1 MRIFHFLIILT
12 LIPNFSY
19 SKTILDKIS
28 PNLSNLWGI
37 SVLNEKEILFTQ
49 RSGKLYKLNVFNKKL
64 YEIYG
69 VPEVFNFG
77 QGGLLDVE
85 VEEVNNKK
93 IIYLCFSKKTKNSK
107 SATAI
112 NSYQFK
118 NNKLFNK
125 EELFLSNKPSN
136 SSRHFG
142 CRLALKNEYIYAT
155 IGDRGE
161 RNDSQNL
168 KNHSGT
174 VIKIKKN
181 GKYFN
186 NKAFKNSLP
195 EIFSIGHR
203 NPQGLTF
210 NYNKTQLWLHE
221 HGPQGGDELNIISK
235 GKNYGGPKI
244 TFGKE
249 YGSGRDIGI
258 GTTKIG
264 YEDPIRV
271 WVPSIAPSG
280 MIIYRGNMFPE
291 FKNKIIIGS
300 LKFRQLHLL
309 TLENKT
315 VLGEEYFLANKIGRI
330 RDIEEMSDGS
340 ILIAND
346 EFNGGVYRLYKE

>member
-1 MRIFHFLIILT
+1 MKFFYFFITLI
-12 LIPNFSY
+12 LIPNLSY
-19 SKTILDKIS
+19 SKTILEKIS

-37 SVLNEKEILFTQ
+37 SVLNDKEILFTQ
-49 RSGKLYKLNVFNKKL
+49 RSGKLYRLNVFNKKIF
-64 YEIYG
+64 EIPG
-69 VPEVFNFG
+69 VPEVFNYG

-112 NSYQFK
+112 NSYQFR
-118 NNKLFNK
+118 NNKLLNK
-125 EELFLSNKPSN
+125 KQLFVSNKSSN

-142 CRLALKNEYIYAT
+142 CRLALNNEYIYAT

-174 VIKIKKN
+174 VIKIQKN
-181 GKYFN
+181 GNYFN

-210 NYNKTQLWLHE
+210 NNNKTQLWLHE
-221 HGPQGGDELNIISK
+221 HGPQGGDELNIILK
-235 GKNYGGPKI
+235 GKNYGWPKI

-264 YEDPIRV
+264 YQDPTKV

-291 FKNKIIIGS
+291 FKNKMIIGS
-300 LKFRQLHLL
+300 LKFRQLHILSFK
-309 TLENKT
+309 NNT
-315 VLGEEYFLANKIGRI
+315 VIDEKVFLANKIGRI

-346 EFNGGVYRLYKE
+346 EFNGGVFRLYK

>member
-1 MRIFHFLIILT
+1 MNFIFYILV
-12 LIPNFSY
+12 F
-19 SKTILDKIS
+19 ILFPFIAQSQIKLEKIT
-28 PNLSNLWGI
+28 PELSNLWGI
-37 SVLNEKEILFTQ
+37 SVLNKEEVLFTQ
-49 RSGKLYKLNVFNKKL
+49 RAGKLYRLNVFNKKL
-64 YEIYG
+64 FEIPG
-69 VPEVFNFG
+69 VPEVFNYG

-93 IIYLCFSKKTKNSK
+93 IIYLCLSKKTKNSK

-118 NNKLFNK
+118 NNKLLNK
-125 EELFLSNKPSN
+125 KQLFVSNKPSN

-142 CRLALKNEYIYAT
+142 CRLALNNEYIYAT

-174 VIKIKKN
+174 VIKIQKN
-181 GKYFN
+181 GNYFN

-210 NYNKTQLWLHE
+210 NNNKTQLWLHE
-221 HGPQGGDELNIISK
+221 HGPQGGDELNIILK
-235 GKNYGGPKI
+235 GKNYGWPKI

-264 YEDPIRV
+264 YEDPIKV

-291 FKNKIIIGS
+291 FKNKMIIGS

-309 TLENKT
+309 SFKNNT
-315 VLGEEYFLANKIGRI
+315 VIDEKVFLTNKIGRI

-346 EFNGGVYRLYKE
+346 EFNGGVYRLYK

>member
-1 MRIFHFLIILT
+1 MKFFYFFITLI
-12 LIPNFSY
+12 LIPNLSY
-19 SKTILDKIS
+19 SKTILEKIS

-37 SVLNEKEILFTQ
+37 SVLNDKEILFTQ
-49 RSGKLYKLNVFNKKL
+49 RSGKLYRLNVFNKKL
-64 YEIYG
+64 VEISG
-69 VPEVFNFG
+69 VPEVFNYG

-93 IIYLCFSKKTKNSK
+93 IIYLCLSKKSKNSK

-118 NNKLFNK
+118 NNKLLNK
-125 EELFLSNKPSN
+125 KQLFASNKSSN

-142 CRLALKNEYIYAT
+142 CRLALNNEYIYAT

-174 VIKIKKN
+174 VIKIQKN
-181 GKYFN
+181 GNYFN

-210 NYNKTQLWLHE
+210 NNNKTQLWLHE
-221 HGPQGGDELNIISK
+221 HGPQGGDELNIILK
-235 GKNYGGPKI
+235 GKNYGWPKI

-264 YEDPIRV
+264 YEDPIKV

-280 MIIYRGNMFPE
+280 MIIYRGKMFPE
-291 FKNKIIIGS
+291 FKNKMIIGS

-309 TLENKT
+309 SFKDNT
-315 VLGEEYFLANKIGRI
+315 VIDEKYFLANKIGRI
-330 RDIEEMSDGS
+330 RDIEEMPDGS

-346 EFNGGVYRLYKE
+346 EFNGGVYRLYK